1 MNGFFFFFLIS
12 CTLDVG
18 RNFYVLFRVIAVLFS
33 QNQSLNFLWQIP
45 GEGANIG
52 PVEMR
57 KAEKGKI
64 GYGEDSLGTE
74 ENNLSVR
81 EMRAL
86 ETKPIAVQW
95 HLPFPTILKYF

>member
-1 MNGFFFFFLIS
+1 
-12 CTLDVG
+12 
-18 RNFYVLFRVIAVLFS
+18 
-33 QNQSLNFLWQIP
+33 
-45 GEGANIG
+45 
-52 PVEMR
+52 MR